1 MSADELNR
9 RPLHVLL
16 VEDNPEDAFL
26 IERHLRRNG
35 FQPSMDRVQTAA
47 EMRALLA
54 SANPPDVILA
64 DYNLPNFSGPAAL
77 AILKGTRLDI
87 PFIMLSGAVT
97 EETAVHSLRAGAHDY
112 IGKQNLARLVPA
124 IERELAEVTSRR
136 RGQAAQ
142 QALLASESRFDRLV
156 AAMPLG
162 LVIADAEE
170 HIVYANGAIEA
181 MLQYDPGHFGSG
193 DRSLAEVFEDSS
205 RIVAA
210 LRMQPSA
217 RRDALFE
224 SSCRLCGEGLIDV
237 LVGVTVLNP
246 EDSFEDRRIAVFIAD
261 ISLRKKSEETLRR
274 TEKLAV
280 AGRLAAVIAH
290 EINNPLEAITNCLY
304 LTGLCD
310 LPADAREFLNLAQTE
325 LARIS
330 QITLQTLRFHRSST
344 HARSTDLHD
353 LLESVLAL
361 LSSRLA
367 KQNAE
372 VRKHFSDIPEL
383 VIHDGEV
390 RHLVTNLIINS
401 IDALPNGGQIA
412 IRTRRVVGS
421 EGSLRGVSLTIADS
435 GVGMN
440 SLTLSR
446 LFEPFF
452 TTKGLTGTG
461 LGLWVCRGIVE
472 KHGGKIRFRS
482 REGSDRRSGGTVC
495 TVFLPLLPP
504 SNFASGAFDFSGVGA
519 DSVGNQLLS

>member
-1 MSADELNR
+1 MPPGELNAQ
-9 RPLHVLL
+9 PLHVLL
-16 VEDNPEDAFL
+16 IEDSPEDAFL

-35 FQPSMDRVQTAA
+35 FQPSIDRVQTAS
-47 EMRALLA
+47 EMRGLLR
-54 SANPPDVILA
+54 SETPPDVILA
-64 DYNLPNFSGPAAL
+64 DYNLPEFSGPAAL

-136 RGQAAQ
+136 REQAAQ

-162 LVIADAEE
+162 LLIADAKER
-170 HIVYANGAIEA
+170 IVFANSAIEA
-181 MLQYDPGHFGSG
+181 MLHYGPGHFGTG
-193 DRSLAEVFEDSS
+193 DRFLSEVFKDSS
-205 RIVAA
+205 RIVSA
-210 LRMQPSA
+210 LRIQPSA
-217 RRDALFE
+217 RQDRLLE
-224 SSCRLCGEGLIDV
+224 SSCRLYGDQSIDV

-246 EDSFEDRRIAVFIAD
+246 EESFEDRRVAVFIAD
-261 ISLRKKSEETLRR
+261 ISMRKKSEETLRR

-304 LTGLCD
+304 LMGLCE
-310 LPADAREFLNLAQTE
+310 LPPDAREFLDLAQTE

-344 HARSTDLHD
+344 HPRSTDLHD
-353 LLESVLAL
+353 LLESVLTL
-361 LSSRLA
+361 LSTRLA

-372 VRKHFSDIPEL
+372 VHKHFGDIPGL
-383 VIHDGEV
+383 VVHDGEV
-390 RHLVTNLIINS
+390 RHLITNLLINS
-401 IDALPNGGQIA
+401 IDALPSGGHIV
-412 IRTRRVVGS
+412 IRTRGRVDPAGNR
-421 EGSLRGVSLTIADS
+421 RGISLTIADS
-435 GVGMN
+435 GVGM
-440 SLTLSR
+440 SATTLGR

-472 KHGGKIRFRS
+472 KHGGTIRFRS
-482 REGSDRRSGGTVC
+482 REASSRRSGGTVC
-495 TVFLPLLPP
+495 TVFLPLMPP
-504 SNFASGAFDFSGVGA
+504 GTVAAGAFDFSRIAGA
-519 DSVGNQLLS
+519 

>member
-1 MSADELNR
+1 MSPGELNA

-16 VEDNPEDAFL
+16 IEDNPDDAFL

-35 FQPSMDRVQTAA
+35 FQPSIDRVQTAS
-47 EMRALLA
+47 EMRALLG
-54 SANPPDVILA
+54 SETPPDVILA
-64 DYNLPNFSGPAAL
+64 DYNLPDFSGPAAL

-97 EETAVHSLRAGAHDY
+97 EETAVQSLRAGAHDY

-124 IERELAEVTSRR
+124 IERDLAEVTSRR

-156 AAMPLG
+156 TAMPLG
-162 LVIADAEE
+162 LLIADAEE
-170 HIVYANGAIEA
+170 RIVYANGAIEA
-181 MLQYDPGHFGSG
+181 MLQHSPGYFGAG
-193 DRSLAEVFEDSS
+193 DRSLSEIFEDSS
-205 RIVAA
+205 RIISA
-210 LRMQPSA
+210 LRIQPSA
-217 RRDALFE
+217 RQDRLLE
-224 SSCRLCGEGLIDV
+224 SSCRLRGNESIDV

-246 EDSFEDRRIAVFIAD
+246 EDSFEDRRVAVFIAD
-261 ISLRKKSEETLRR
+261 ISMRKKSEEALRR

-304 LTGLCD
+304 LTGMCE
-310 LPADAREFLNLAQTE
+310 LPPDAREFLNLAQTE

-344 HARSTDLHD
+344 HPRSTDLHD

-361 LSSRLA
+361 LSTRLA

-372 VRKHFSDIPEL
+372 VRKYFGDIPGL

-390 RHLVTNLIINS
+390 RHLIMNLIINS
-401 IDALPNGGQIA
+401 IDALPSDGRIV
-412 IRTRRVVGS
+412 IRTRRYVEPGS
-421 EGSLRGVSLTIADS
+421 KRSGISLTIADS
-435 GVGMN
+435 GVGM
-440 SLTLSR
+440 SASTLSR

-472 KHGGKIRFRS
+472 KHGGSIRFRS
-482 REGSDRRSGGTVC
+482 RETSASRSGGTVC
-495 TVFLPLLPP
+495 TVFLPLTPP
-504 SNFASGAFDFSGVGA
+504 STVTAGVFDFSGVGE
-519 DSVGNQLLS
+519 G